1 MLVKLYSILN
11 FLTFKKFQKFLIQL
25 PLPNPII
32 FLKQPSFICRSPELA
47 QEVIWPFL
55 DETQYRWFVNFYEPW
70 IFKTSVA
77 AFLGG
82 RSICCANQEE
92 KKKIKNKKFH
102 LVLKYLL
109 IDSKKTYC
117 FPVGVKFMN
126 IHIIHCKKENQTS
139 LLNH

>member
-55 DETQYRWFVNFYEPW
+55 DETQYR
-70 IFKTSVA
+70 
-77 AFLGG
+77 
-82 RSICCANQEE
+82 
-92 KKKIKNKKFH
+92 
-102 LVLKYLL
+102 
-109 IDSKKTYC
+109 
-117 FPVGVKFMN
+117 
-126 IHIIHCKKENQTS
+126 
-139 LLNH
+139 